1 MKTDSPLISVIL
13 PVYNAE
19 KYIEKAIF
27 SVLEQ
32 TYINFEL
39 VIIDDGSTDD
49 SKNIITRMANSD
61 SRIKLISR
69 PNKGLIVTLNES
81 INMSKGDYIARM
93 DADDIS
99 LPERFE
105 NQVAFLNEHPECVVV
120 GTLSTLIDSDGD
132 EIGPFGEWV
141 KHDEIDA
148 AHLSGHGGAIIHP
161 SVMIRTEA
169 LRCVEGYREE
179 FKSAEDIDL
188 WLRLAEVGKVT
199 NIDKR
204 LILYRQHMDSIGH
217 RNRIEQVTNTRKAIL
232 DAYKRR
238 RLQPDETAQLFSSSS
253 DVSDS
258 ELDTMLKWGWWAL
271 GAKNIKTAKKYAF
284 KSLFMAP
291 FTFQSWKLLLC
302 SYRGY

>member
-19 KYIEKAIF
+19 KYVELAIF
-27 SVLEQ
+27 SILGQ
-32 TYINFEL
+32 TYTNFEL

-49 SKNIITRMANSD
+49 SKKIITRMANSD
-61 SRIKLISR
+61 NRIRLISR
-69 PNKGLIVTLNES
+69 PNKGLIKTLNEAIDVS
-81 INMSKGDYIARM
+81 RGDYIARM
-93 DADDIS
+93 DADDIC
-99 LPERFE
+99 LPDRLE
-105 NQVAFLNEHPECVVV
+105 NQITFLSEHPGNVVV

-132 EIGPFGEWV
+132 EIGPFGKWV
-141 KHDEIDA
+141 KHDEIDS

-161 SVMIRTEA
+161 SVMIRTDA
-169 LRCVEGYREE
+169 LRCVGGYREE

-188 WLRLAEVGKVT
+188 WLRLAELGKVT

-217 RNRIEQVTNTRKAIL
+217 RHRSEQVTNTRKAIL

-238 RLQPDETAQLFSSSS
+238 RLQPDEGAQLFSSSS

-291 FTFQSWKLLLC
+291 LTFQSWKLLVC